1 MPIDR
6 RDDDECSA
14 HIHIIE
20 KLIVHTNELHR
31 IAADT
36 RDDRCRRLAES
47 RRGIARPLVAEET
60 LRRRR
65 LTKQR

>member
-1 MPIDR
+1 MPIDH
-6 RDDDECSA
+6 RDDNECST
-14 HIHIIE
+14 HFHIIE
-20 KLIVHTNELHR
+20 KLIVHTDDLHR

-65 LTKQR
+65 LTKRR